1 MKNVF
6 FLSAIAFISFWGCA
20 SGSKVMTADEFSEVS
35 VGQSG
40 DEIQKKHGKPYSIKR
55 LGNNEV
61 EYIYIE
67 RMQMAKRV
75 LRERHY
81 LIILKNGKV
90 TSTQVRTFN
99 RPSYEGN
106 SYEMQTSFKSDEK
119 EDSNKEAN

>member
-6 FLSAIAFISFWGCA
+6 FLLSIAFISFWGCA

-35 VGQSG
+35 VGQTG

-55 LGNNEV
+55 LGNSEV

-67 RMQMAKRV
+67 RMPMGKRV

-106 SYEMQTSFKSDEK
+106 SYEMQTSYKNDEK

>member
-40 DEIQKKHGKPYSIKR
+40 DEIQKKHGKPYSIKN

-61 EYIYIE
+61 EYTYIE
-67 RMQMAKRV
+67 RMPMGKRV
-75 LRERHY
+75 LQEKHY

-90 TSTQVRTFN
+90 TSTQTRTFN
-99 RPSYEGN
+99 RPVYERN
-106 SYEMQTSFKSDEK
+106 SYEMQTSLNEDKK
-119 EDSNKEAN
+119 EDSK